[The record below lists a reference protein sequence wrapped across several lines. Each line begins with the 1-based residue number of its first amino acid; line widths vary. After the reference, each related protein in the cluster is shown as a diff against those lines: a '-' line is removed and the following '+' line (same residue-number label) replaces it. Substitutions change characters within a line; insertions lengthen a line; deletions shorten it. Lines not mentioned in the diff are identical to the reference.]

1 MNPSTRLLSWIWLAA
16 LAWAVAVPSPAAGQS
31 CTEPLSQIFDRVSP
45 TVVSINAVKINKGKP
60 QNRFTTVVG
69 SGFFVDRAGQILTN
83 AHVVDG
89 ASSISVTL
97 DSGDRVEARILGLD
111 PVLDLALLQVRSDER
126 LPVVALGDSGKVKV
140 GDEVVAIGNPLGL
153 DQTMTRGIVSGIN
166 RILPDVPGTNDEPM
180 IQTDAP
186 INPGNSG
193 GPLLDR
199 CGRVIGITT
208 LITQEAQNIGFAIPI
223 NVAKSVLQQLSETG
237 RVSRPWIGVQGQM
250 VSPGLLSLLRLPLV
264 PGFLVEVVE
273 DGSPAEKAGLK
284 GGHLSVAVQGEE
296 FLVGGD
302 IVTAVDGR
310 AVKGLDDVRERLR
323 LVKPGQSL
331 RLTVFR
337 DGASREVTVTI
348 VDRPRQPYDL
358 PAD

>member
-1 MNPSTRLLSWIWLAA
+1 MNSTLRFLCSIRAA
-16 LAWAVAVPSPAAGQS
+16 AVATALIVPAHAAAQA
-31 CTEPLSQIFDRVSP
+31 CTESLPEIFERVSP
-45 TVVSINAVKINKGKP
+45 AVVSISAVKINKGKP
-60 QNRFTTVVG
+60 QSRFTTVVG
-69 SGFFVDRAGQILTN
+69 SGFILDGSGQILTN

-89 ASSISVTL
+89 ATGISVTL
-97 DSGDRVEARILGLD
+97 DSGDRVEGRILGLD
-111 PVLDLALLQVRSDER
+111 PVLDLALLKVASDRR
-126 LPVVALGDSGKVKV
+126 LPAMTLGDSGKVRV

-166 RILPDVPGTNDEPM
+166 RVLPDVPGTTDEPM

-223 NVAKSVLQQLSETG
+223 DVAKSVLPQLREAG
-237 RVSRPWIGVQGQM
+237 RVTRPWIGIQGQM
-250 VSPGLLSLLRLPLV
+250 VSTSIISLLRLPLA

-273 DGSPAEKAGLK
+273 DGSPADKAGIK

-302 IVTAVDGR
+302 ILTAINGQ
-310 AVKGLDDVRERLR
+310 AIKGPDDFRERLR
-323 LVKPGQSL
+323 LIKPGQRL

-337 DGASREVTVTI
+337 EGASRDVTLTV
-348 VDRPRQPYDL
+348 VDRPRLPYDL

>member
-1 MNPSTRLLSWIWLAA
+1 MATA
-16 LAWAVAVPSPAAGQS
+16 LGLPAHAGGEP
-31 CTEPLSQIFDRVSP
+31 CAEPLSAIFERVSP
-45 TVVSINAVKINKGKP
+45 AVVSINAIKINKGKP
-60 QNRFTTVVG
+60 QNRFTTVTG
-69 SGFFVDRAGQILTN
+69 SGFFVDKGGQILTN

-89 ASSISVTL
+89 ASGISVTL

-111 PVLDLALLQVRSDER
+111 SVLDLALLQISSDAR
-126 LPVVALGDSGKVKV
+126 LPVMTLGDSGKVKV

-153 DQTMTRGIVSGIN
+153 DQTMTSGIVSGIN
-166 RILPDVPGTNDEPM
+166 RILPDVPGTTDEPM
-180 IQTDAP
+180 IQTDAA

-208 LITQEAQNIGFAIPI
+208 LITQDAQNIGFAIPI
-223 NVAKSVLQQLSETG
+223 NVAKSVVRQLSETG

-250 VSPGLLSLLRLPLV
+250 VSPGLLGLLRLPLV

-302 IVTAVDGR
+302 IVTAVNGQ
-310 AVKGLDDVRERLR
+310 AIKGPDDLREQLR
-323 LVKPGQSL
+323 LAKPGQSL

-337 DGASREVTVTI
+337 DGAGREVTVTV

>member
-1 MNPSTRLLSWIWLAA
+1 MNRTTRFTASTLVAVIATALSLPVH
-16 LAWAVAVPSPAAGQS
+16 AVAQP
-31 CTEPLSQIFDRVSP
+31 CTEPLSAIFERVSP
-45 TVVSINAVKINKGKP
+45 AVVSINAVKINKMKP
-60 QNRFTTVVG
+60 QSRFTTVVG
-69 SGFFVDRAGQILTN
+69 SGFIVDGKGQVLTN

-89 ASSISVTL
+89 ATSISVTL
-97 DSGDRVEARILGLD
+97 DSGDRVAARTIGLD
-111 PVLDLALLQVRSDER
+111 PVLDLALLQIASDER
-126 LPVVALGDSGKVKV
+126 LPAVILGDSGKVKV

-166 RILPDVPGTNDEPM
+166 RILPDVPGTSDEPM
-180 IQTDAP
+180 IQTDAA

-199 CGRVIGITT
+199 CGQVIGITT
-208 LITQEAQNIGFAIPI
+208 LISQEAQNIGFAIPI
-223 NVAKSVLQQLSETG
+223 NVAKSVLRQLRETG
-237 RVSRPWIGVQGQM
+237 RVIRPWIGIQGQM

-296 FLVGGD
+296 LLIGGD
-302 IVTAVDGR
+302 IVTAVNGQ
-310 AVKGLDDVRERLR
+310 AIKGPDDVRERLR
-323 LVKPGQSL
+323 LFKPGQPL

-337 DGASREVTVTI
+337 DGTSREVTLTVA
-348 VDRPRQPYDL
+348 DRPRQPYDL

>member
-1 MNPSTRLLSWIWLAA
+1 MNPTTRFTASTL
-16 LAWAVAVPSPAAGQS
+16 VAVLATALSLPVHAAAQP
-31 CTEPLSQIFDRVSP
+31 CTEPLSAIFERVSP
-45 TVVSINAVKINKGKP
+45 AVVAINAIKINKVKP
-60 QNRFTTVVG
+60 QSRFTTVVG
-69 SGFFVDRAGQILTN
+69 SGFIVDGKGQVLTN

-89 ASSISVTL
+89 ATSISVTL
-97 DSGDRVEARILGLD
+97 DSGDRVEARTIGLD
-111 PVLDLALLQVRSDER
+111 PVLDLALLQVASDEQ
-126 LPVVALGDSGKVKV
+126 LPTATLGDSGKIKV

-193 GPLLDR
+193 GPLVDR

-223 NVAKSVLQQLSETG
+223 NVAKSALRQLRETG
-237 RVSRPWIGVQGQM
+237 RVSRPWIGIQGQM

-264 PGFLVEVVE
+264 PGFMVEVVE

-302 IVTAVDGR
+302 IVTALNGQ
-310 AVKGLDDVRERLR
+310 AIKGTDDFRERLR
-323 LVKPGQSL
+323 LVKPGQPL
-331 RLTVFR
+331 HLTVSR
-337 DGASREVTVTI
+337 DGASREVTLTV

-358 PAD
+358 PTD

>member
-1 MNPSTRLLSWIWLAA
+1 MNRPRRVRVSLWVGVVLAA
-16 LAWAVAVPSPAAGQS
+16 LSGSAALAA
-31 CTEPLSQIFDRVSP
+31 EPCSEARSAIFQRVSP
-45 TVVSINAVKINKGKP
+45 SVVSISAVKINKGKP

-69 SGFFVDRAGQILTN
+69 SGFVIDSAGQILTN

-89 ASSISVTL
+89 ASGISVTL
-97 DSGDRVEARILGLD
+97 DSGERVDARIVGLD
-111 PVLDLALLQVRSDER
+111 PVLDLAVLQVATDER
-126 LPVVALGDSGKVKV
+126 LRAVTLGDSAKVKV
-140 GDEVVAIGNPLGL
+140 GEEVVAIGNPLGL

-180 IQTDAP
+180 IQTDAA

-199 CGRVIGITT
+199 CGRVVGITT

-223 NVAKSVLQQLSETG
+223 NVAKAVLGQLKETG
-237 RVSRPWIGVQGQM
+237 RVSRPWIGIQGQM
-250 VSPGLLSLLRLPLV
+250 VSPGLLGLLRLPLV

-284 GGHLSVAVQGEE
+284 GGHLSVSVQGEE

-302 IVTAVDGR
+302 IVTTVNGEAIRGY
-310 AVKGLDDVRERLR
+310 DDFRERLR
-323 LVKPGQSL
+323 RVKPGHSV

-337 DGASREVTVTI
+337 NGAIRDLTLTV
-348 VDRPRQPYDL
+348 VERPRQPYDL
-358 PAD
+358 PSD